1 MANRVRMDRQERA
14 KQFIPFDALKG
25 FRELLKEKEKVVVP
39 RAELSEEAGEL
50 LDRKLRAVKR
60 NDVVTVIYFQKG
72 EYLKVTGMVA
82 RLDMTARVL
91 QVVNTKI
98 SFEDIYNIEGEKLTE
113 LG

>member
-1 MANRVRMDRQERA
+1 MANRVKMDRQERA

-25 FRELLKEKEKVVVP
+25 FRELLKEKEKVIVP
-39 RAELSEEAGEL
+39 KVELSEEAGEE
-50 LDRKLRAVKR
+50 LDRKLRAAKR

-91 QVVNTKI
+91 QIVNTKI
-98 SFEDIYNIEGEKLTE
+98 AFEDIYKIEGEKLQDF
-113 LG
+113 